1 MNDEGELILLR
12 NGSNVENNKVEQE
25 DGKLQD
31 SKKNID
37 NREKSESI

>member
-1 MNDEGELILLR
+1 MNDDGELILLR
-12 NGSNVENNKVEQE
+12 NGSNVENNKEE